1 MCLQLEISDL
11 ALAGVAQWVEP
22 GPENRRIAGSIPG
35 RAHAW
40 VAGWVPSRG
49 RLRGSQHI
57 DVPSFSLLLSLKIN
71 K

>member
-22 GPENRRIAGSIPG
+22 GPENQRIAGSIPG

-40 VAGWVPSRG
+40 VAVWVPSRG

-57 DVPSFSLLLSLKIN
+57 DVPSLFLPSPLSKN